1 MNRGRLMNLKF
12 YAAIMAAI
20 LVGGCAKEGDGP
32 AKAVDEFQGV
42 WQSNCVKG
50 QLART
55 LTAPVKFG
63 VTQVT
68 QLEIQGTKL
77 TEISSITSGDCEG
90 GDVEV
95 IAEGEFERLKSAESP
110 PVDSAAI
117 TELDLNIL
125 TYHVKPVTEFGVRVM
140 NLRKWCGISDWIIN
154 HERDVTAFVGTQ
166 DCFSLRSLNT
176 VYSIEDGRLFF
187 GDRESVRPGAERS
200 KALQKDLFFVRLDPA
215 KKKAR
220 SVK

>member
-1 MNRGRLMNLKF
+1 MNRGTLMNF
-12 YAAIMAAI
+12 RFFAVMVAAI
-20 LVGGCAKEGDGP
+20 LVSGCAKEDDGP
-32 AKAVDEFQGV
+32 AKPVDQFQGL

-68 QLEIQGTKL
+68 QLEIHGTKL
-77 TEISSITSGDCEG
+77 TEISSITSGECDG

-95 IAEGEFERLKSAESP
+95 IAEGEFERLKSAEGTAIENP
-110 PVDSAAI
+110 AI
-117 TELDLNIL
+117 TELDLRIVS
-125 TYHVKPVTEFGVRVM
+125 YHVRPVTEFGVRVM
-140 NLRKWCGISDWIIN
+140 NLRNWCGISDWTID
-154 HERDVTAFVGTQ
+154 HERNVTGRVGTK

-176 VYSIEDGRLFF
+176 VYSIEEGRLYF
-187 GDRESVRPGAERS
+187 GDRESMRPGAERS
-200 KALQKDLFFVRLDPA
+200 KALQKDLFFVRLDPS

>member
-1 MNRGRLMNLKF
+1 MKF
-12 YAAIMAAI
+12 RFCAAIIAAI
-20 LVGGCAKEGDGP
+20 LVSGCAKEIDGP
-32 AKAVDEFQGV
+32 AKPVDEFQGV

-68 QLEIQGTKL
+68 QLEIQGTRL
-77 TEISSITSGDCEG
+77 TEISTVTSGECEG

-95 IAEGEFERLKSAESP
+95 IAEGEFERLKSAELTSDTSP
-110 PVDSAAI
+110 AL
-117 TELDLNIL
+117 TELDLRIVS
-125 TYHVKPVTEFGVRVM
+125 YHVRPVTEFGVRVM
-140 NLRKWCGISDWIIN
+140 NLRNWCGISDWMID
-154 HERDVTAFVGTQ
+154 HERDVTGRVGTK

-176 VYSIEDGRLFF
+176 VYSIEDGRLYF

-200 KALQKDLFFVRLDPA
+200 KSLQKDLFFVRLDPS